1 MDKRQSIIIVIAAVV
16 AILAGGAGGYG
27 WYWSNLAD
35 GLKANVAVWLGQR
48 RAQGYLAEAPPMRIS
63 GFPFEVVGKM
73 AHAELGR
80 GDIEAPAVGQPS
92 PWHWR
97 GERLQVRLDP
107 LNPWRAELNL
117 KGKQKL
123 SFVDQRGVRQDI
135 DGKAESARGVV
146 EFYADGKW
154 SGGTA
159 DIRNLQLTSAQV
171 EKPLTVAQATFSG
184 KSGEM
189 LTLST
194 QLDGVALPIVADPV
208 LGESIELLRLD
219 VSLSN
224 PLPTGW
230 TRSDVTGWRD
240 DGGVVEIARARLK
253 WGTLDLTVA
262 GTLAL
267 DAALRPQASGTAK
280 LRGHAEV
287 IAAYRENGMI
297 TAMNAAAL
305 TIALNVLGRDA
316 DGAVNIP
323 VTVQEGRLK
332 VGPMEIARLTP
343 LTLPGD

>member
-1 MDKRQSIIIVIAAVV
+1 MDKRQPIIIALAAVF
-16 AILAGGAGGYG
+16 ALLAGTAGGYG

-48 RAQGYLAEAPPMRIS
+48 RAQGYLAEAAPMKIS
-63 GFPFEVVGKM
+63 GFPFEVVGRIT
-73 AHAELGR
+73 HAELGR
-80 GDIEAPAVGQPS
+80 GELDAPVAGQPS

-97 GERLQVRLDP
+97 GENLHVLINPFD
-107 LNPWRAELNL
+107 PWRAELAL
-117 KGKQKL
+117 KGKHTL
-123 SFVDQRGVRQDI
+123 SFLDQRGIRQTI
-135 DGKAESARGVV
+135 NGMAKSATGVV
-146 EFYADGKW
+146 AFDVEGKW
-154 SGGTA
+154 SNGSA
-159 DIRNLQLTSAQV
+159 DIRNLEITSNEI
-171 EKPLTVAQATFSG
+171 EKPLTVDQVTFSG

-194 QLDGVALPIVADPV
+194 QLDGVGLPMAADPV
-208 LGESIELLRLD
+208 LGEGIELLRLD
-219 VSLSN
+219 LSLSN
-224 PLPTGW
+224 PLPKGW

-240 DGGVVEIARARLK
+240 DGGVVEVARARLK

-287 IAAYRENGMI
+287 IAAYRKNGMI

-316 DGAVNIP
+316 DGTVNIP
-323 VTVQEGRLK
+323 VTAQNGRLK